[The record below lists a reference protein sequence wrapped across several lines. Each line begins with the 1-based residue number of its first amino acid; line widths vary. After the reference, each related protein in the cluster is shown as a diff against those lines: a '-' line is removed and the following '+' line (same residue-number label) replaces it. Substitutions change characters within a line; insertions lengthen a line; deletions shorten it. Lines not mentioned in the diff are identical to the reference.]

1 MPVALTVL
9 YQVLGAPAALQ
20 AVSGWIGVPLLVFSR
35 YGGLAVLLED
45 GAQRTVLPLGRRGRA
60 RTSLEGDLNPRFS
73 RPGRSPASAAS
84 CERQQAD
91 YERRIAARTAAG
103 RITRAWPGRQG

>member
-60 RTSLEGDLNPRFS
+60 RTSLEGDLNRQV
-73 RPGRSPASAAS
+73 
-84 CERQQAD
+84 QQAGQ
-91 YERRIAARTAAG
+91 E
-103 RITRAWPGRQG
+103 PGVRSQL